1 MIAVLVG
8 IGSLVGA
15 AHAGATVQR
24 RERALIVG
32 GQPVPA
38 GLLPQLA
45 FVQDQVS
52 PGSYAACSGTVLS
65 SNVVLTAGHCVAN
78 ETTGAIQPAS
88 GFVVATGIPNL
99 ADPAIGQ
106 LSGVSQVIP
115 YPGWN
120 PITHDG
126 DVALLEL
133 ATTTSAPAITLANTS
148 ETSLWQPGTQVA
160 IAGWGLTDGAN
171 PDSMP
176 SQVQW
181 ATTVTQTPS
190 TCTSEASL
198 AKSVFDP
205 NGQLCAVD
213 TPTFMSATCNGDSGG
228 PILADYTSND
238 PIEVGITDW
247 GGSNATTNCDPTFPN
262 FFARADSI
270 SSWAAGW
277 VQTLAP
283 PTPTPVPSPAPT
295 PTPAAA
301 GPRVGR
307 YAGRTSQNTTVKLS
321 VAPSGKTVRSL
332 ELTYR
337 LRCTQ
342 ARSRSSLITPRNL
355 SIRGLGFGAKRRSRD
370 GETYRFAGRFTTTG
384 AVSGT
389 MKTRWHS
396 RRYGVCQSPLIHW
409 SARQR
414 NPA

>member
-15 AHAGATVQR
+15 ARAGATVQR

-45 FVQDQVS
+45 FVQDHVS

-88 GFVVATGIPNL
+88 GFVVATGIPAL
-99 ADPAIGQ
+99 ANPATGQ

-120 PITHDG
+120 PTTHDG

-133 ATTTSAPAITLANTS
+133 ATTTTAPAITLANAS
-148 ETSLWQPGTQVA
+148 DLSLWQSGTQVA

-171 PDSMP
+171 PNSMP
-176 SQVQW
+176 SQLQW
-181 ATTVTQTPS
+181 ATTVTQTS
-190 TCTSEASL
+190 SYCTSKASL
-198 AKSVFDP
+198 AKSFFDP

-283 PTPTPVPSPAPT
+283 PTPTPTPVPSPAPT
-295 PTPAAA
+295 PAAT

-337 LRCTQ
+337 LRCTK
-342 ARSRSSLITPRNL
+342 ARPHSYSITKENFP
-355 SIRGLGFGAKRRSRD
+355 IHKLGFGANRQSRD
-370 GETYRFAGRFTTTG
+370 GEIYTFNGRFTATG
-384 AVSGT
+384 TVSGT
-389 MKTRWHS
+389 MDTAWQS
-396 RRYGVCQSPLIHW
+396 RRYGTCNTPLIHW

-414 NPA
+414 NPT